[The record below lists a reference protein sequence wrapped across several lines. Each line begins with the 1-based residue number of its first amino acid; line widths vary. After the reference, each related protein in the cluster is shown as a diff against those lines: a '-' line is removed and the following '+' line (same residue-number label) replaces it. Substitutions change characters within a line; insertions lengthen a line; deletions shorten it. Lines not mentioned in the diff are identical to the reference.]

1 VDLPVRQD
9 RSAAANTAARLV
21 PAAANALAGLAADH
35 SVGQTVHLATDRGS
49 RSAAALD
56 FLPARDAP
64 AVFRAVRTEHPKLRR
79 RDALW
84 KVRRAGRVPRDARL
98 AERQMGQLVESVGS
112 KELLGAVDVP
122 QAHALELLELLASRQ
137 AVPRKAPPVL
147 RAWPLQALA
156 ARTVQERPA
165 QALQA
170 APLLRAVLHSQVQ
183 LAQSD
188 GPPAAQQPD
197 SARQALRDAFSPLS
211 RPLPWLP
218 FPPERRVPPQ
228 PLLRPARAAACAP
241 SRQRPPESSWSASSF
256 PRHQTPAK
264 GQ

>member
-1 VDLPVRQD
+1 MDLPVRQD
-9 RSAAANTAARLV
+9 RSAAVNTAARLV
-21 PAAANALAGLAADH
+21 PAAANASAGLAADH
-35 SVGQTVHLATDRGS
+35 SVDQTAHSATDRGS

-56 FLPARDAP
+56 FLLARDAQ
-64 AVFRAVRTEHPKLRR
+64 AVFRAVRREHPKRR
-79 RDALW
+79 RDALR
-84 KVRRAGRVPRDARL
+84 KVHRPGRVQRGARL
-98 AERQMGQLVESVGS
+98 AERQKRQPVESVGP

-122 QAHALELLELLASRQ
+122 LAHALELLELLASRQ
-137 AVPRKAPPVL
+137 AVPQRALRVP

-156 ARTVQERPA
+156 ARMELLRAVQA
-165 QALQA
+165 QQA
-170 APLLRAVLHSQVQ
+170 APLLRAVLHLQAQ
-183 LAQSD
+183 LAQAD

-218 FPPERRVPPQ
+218 FPLERRVPRQ
-228 PLLRPARAAACAP
+228 PLLRLARAAACAL

-256 PRHQTPAK
+256 PRHRTPAK